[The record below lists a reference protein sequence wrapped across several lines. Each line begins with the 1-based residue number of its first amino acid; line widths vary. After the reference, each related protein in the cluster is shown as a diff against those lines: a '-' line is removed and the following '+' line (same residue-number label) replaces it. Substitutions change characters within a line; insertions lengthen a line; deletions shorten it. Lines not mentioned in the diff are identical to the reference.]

1 MKIATNIF
9 HHVNWAIFLS
19 APALSLSLLI
29 LLAFYLAFGPFV
41 SLWNMIL
48 QMFCKIFA
56 LFEWRKKRAECIEC
70 VVEFQ
75 RVNHFT
81 DHLSNNS
88 KIVELW
94 LFSSHFHFTYLFL
107 SQFHAINI
115 ANGNW
120 WQPRSLWKHFV
131 LYVLILAFV
140 FILGQYF
147 RNHVPFNSMHSLLSI
162 SSMAMHRYRN
172 RDTHTNTRSE

>member
-1 MKIATNIF
+1 
-9 HHVNWAIFLS
+9 
-19 APALSLSLLI
+19 
-29 LLAFYLAFGPFV
+29 
-41 SLWNMIL
+41 MIL

-140 FILGQYF
+140 FILGKYF

-162 SSMAMHRYRN
+162 IFLVWLCI
-172 RDTHTNTRSE
+172 DTEIEIPIQTHEASKSIRETLLAHLHTI